1 MASAQGRKN
10 SNSDI
15 KKSQKFKTVGGKS
28 CDKSEECEKC
38 SSSVEMD
45 QKGIECEICKHW
57 FHADCV
63 DIEDNEYEVLT
74 SHKKGS
80 IHWYCDEC
88 NVKSVELFRLVFMI
102 QEKMQK
108 SEMEVQKMKTETNA
122 KFQKIESEYD
132 ALKQDITTI
141 NQKIDEGLQRC
152 FEDSEKL
159 IRSTQQQTVSEIRTL
174 NEEAKTT
181 SFAEIMKQ

>member
-1 MASAQGRKN
+1 
-10 SNSDI
+10 
-15 KKSQKFKTVGGKS
+15 
-28 CDKSEECEKC
+28 
-38 SSSVEMD
+38 MD

-63 DIEDNEYEVLT
+63 EIEDIENEVLT

-108 SEMEVQKMKTETNA
+108 SEMEVEKMKTETNA
-122 KFQKIESEYD
+122 KFQKK
-132 ALKQDITTI
+132 L
-141 NQKIDEGLQRC
+141 NQ
-152 FEDSEKL
+152 
-159 IRSTQQQTVSEIRTL
+159 
-174 NEEAKTT
+174 N
-181 SFAEIMKQ
+181 MMH